1 MLTLRKK
8 NLNYKKIFL
17 FIILIG
23 TFLYMTFLDYDNI
36 KLLIH
41 NPNKEIQE
49 VKKIIIKLFFS
60 ILGKLV
66 IFFIFLSIY
75 MHFQRS
81 LKIKRLQKRLA
92 LWSKL
97 SYYIDKIGEE
107 VFNELTI
114 GIIVINTANNTI
126 EWINTYANKIFNNPD
141 INTSLNLINNQMA
154 ELLNIKE
161 KEKQIVLKI
170 KDKYFDCLYKKEF
183 NVFYLF
189 DAT

>member
-114 GIIVINTANNTI
+114 GIIVINTTNNTI

-154 ELLNIKE
+154 ELLNIK
-161 KEKQIVLKI
+161 
-170 KDKYFDCLYKKEF
+170 
-183 NVFYLF
+183 
-189 DAT
+189 

>member
-1 MLTLRKK
+1 MHTI
-8 NLNYKKIFL
+8 NN
-17 FIILIG
+17 
-23 TFLYMTFLDYDNI
+23 
-36 KLLIH
+36 
-41 NPNKEIQE
+41 
-49 VKKIIIKLFFS
+49 IKLFFS

-114 GIIVINTANNTI
+114 GIIVINTTNNTI

-161 KEKQIVLKI
+161 KEQQIVLKI

-183 NVFYLF
+183 NVFY
-189 DAT
+189 